1 MPQPDNTTYILT
13 PHTLDLFVRALVNHV
28 DYDIHKGYECGEEDG
43 EDHYPELVAEAAEKI
58 TAILAGQADPDFR
71 ATTAGGHA
79 LIVEYGDEELH
90 GTCQCGLKLR
100 TITPD
105 QPIDR
110 LATPWES
117 HVMSLPVT

>member
-1 MPQPDNTTYILT
+1 MSQPDTTTYILT

-28 DYDIHKGYECGEEDG
+28 DYDIHKGYLCGEEDG
-43 EDHYPELVAEAAEKI
+43 LDHYPELVATAAEQIAAI
-58 TAILAGQADPDFR
+58 TAGHADPDFR

-90 GTCQCGLKLR
+90 GTCQCGEQLR

-105 QPIDR
+105 QPIDQ
-110 LATPWES
+110 LATPWER